1 MVNPVSSSVSTY
13 ATPQPSFTNG
23 ADARVNTEQVQ
34 PRQAPAAD
42 TQKQEQKLGSRD
54 EDRGTGTGSRR
65 EVSSGSNQ
73 NSPAQDANARRG
85 ELVDFSV

>member
-23 ADARVNTEQVQ
+23 ADARVNPEQVQ

-54 EDRGTGTGSRR
+54 EDRNTGSRR
-65 EVSSGSNQ
+65 ELSASSNE
-73 NSPAQDANARRG
+73 NREAQDPNARRG